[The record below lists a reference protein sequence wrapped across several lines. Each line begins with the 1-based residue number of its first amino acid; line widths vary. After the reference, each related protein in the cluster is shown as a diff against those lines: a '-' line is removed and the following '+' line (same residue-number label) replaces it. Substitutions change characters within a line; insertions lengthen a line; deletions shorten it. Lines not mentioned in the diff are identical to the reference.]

1 VRIALAGLLLVLGAD
16 ALGAQK
22 ADSVW
27 IRNGDRITG
36 EVKSLSRALLKYST
50 DDLGTVYIEWDK
62 VDRISTRTI
71 LEVQLRSGQKFY
83 GSLDYAASGRVVLG
97 ADTLPL
103 TDVVALIPIE
113 RRMLSRLSG
122 YLDLGFSFQTANS
135 ILQLST
141 GGKLAYRGPRAEA
154 AVQLSTF
161 VEDRDDDEPNSR
173 LSVGALERV
182 LLPDRWST
190 GVLIG
195 YDKNDELDLA
205 GRTRIV
211 GFGERML
218 VQSNHLEFR
227 TSGGLAVA
235 QERYLSADSS
245 SGSFEGLIGAVF
257 RAYRYDRPKLDAS
270 WTVEAFPSFTIR
282 GRWRLQND
290 VRLSYELIKDFMVT
304 ATMSDAFDSKPP
316 SEGAPKHD
324 FWTTLALSWTF

>member
-27 IRNGDRITG
+27 IRNGDRVTG

-83 GSLDYAASGRVVLG
+83 GSLDYADSGRVVLG

-113 RRMLSRLSG
+113 RQLISRLSG

-141 GGKLAYRGPRAEA
+141 GGKVAYRGPRAEA
-154 AVQLSTF
+154 VVQLSTF
-161 VEDRDDDEPNSR
+161 VEDRDDEEPNSR
-173 LSVGALERV
+173 LSAGVLGRALLR
-182 LLPDRWST
+182 DRWST
-190 GVLIG
+190 GILVG
-195 YDKNDELDLA
+195 YDKNDELDLS

-211 GFGERML
+211 GFGDRML

-227 TSGGLAVA
+227 ASGGLAVA
-235 QERYLSADSS
+235 QEQYLSADSS
-245 SGSFEGLIGAVF
+245 SASFEGLIGAVF
-257 RAYRYDRPKLDAS
+257 RTYRYDRPKLDAS
-270 WTVEAFPSFTIR
+270 WVVEAFPSLTIR

-290 VRLSYELIKDFMVT
+290 LRLSYELIKDFMVT
-304 ATMSDAFDSKPP
+304 ATTYDAFDSKPP

-324 FWTTLALSWTF
+324 FGITLGISWTF

>member
-1 VRIALAGLLLVLGAD
+1 VRIALAGLLLVVGAD

-27 IRNGDRITG
+27 IRNGDRVTG

-83 GSLDYAASGRVVLG
+83 GSLDYADSGRVILG

-103 TDVVALIPIE
+103 TDVVALIPIQ
-113 RRMLSRLSG
+113 RQLLGRLSG

-154 AVQLSTF
+154 VVQLSTF
-161 VEDRDDDEPNSR
+161 VEDRDDEEPNSR
-173 LSVGALERV
+173 LSVGVLGRALLR
-182 LLPDRWST
+182 DRWST

-195 YDKNDELDLA
+195 YDKNDELDLS

-211 GFGERML
+211 GFGDRML
-218 VQSNHLEFR
+218 VQSNHLELR
-227 TSGGLAVA
+227 ASGGLAVA

-245 SGSFEGLIGAVF
+245 SGSFEGLIGAAF
-257 RAYRYDRPKLDAS
+257 RTYRYDHPKLDAS
-270 WTVEAFPSFTIR
+270 WAAEAFPSFTIR

-324 FWTTLALSWTF
+324 FWITLALTWTF